1 MTDLQLPDFEGTP
14 VYSAAMVVRN
24 LGDGLSKA
32 VATDPRAL
40 HQRDKVFFV
49 VEGEV
54 VDVSHPLLKDTDGLT
69 RKHVVA
75 AQLTTFVDESIVRDM
90 LDAQQIK
97 NDELAGIQQ
106 LPMDEAAAAELA
118 AADAEAQAVDR
129 DGEPEPTDD

>member
-1 MTDLQLPDFEGTP
+1 MTDTQLPDFEGTP

-54 VDVSHPLLKDTDGLT
+54 ADVQHPVLKDTDGLT
-69 RKHVVA
+69 RKHIVA
-75 AQLTTFVDESIVRDM
+75 AQLTTFVDEDIVRDM
-90 LDAQQIK
+90 LDEQQRK
-97 NDELAGIQQ
+97 NDELAGVQQ

-118 AADAEAQAVDR
+118 AADAEAQQAAED
-129 DGEPEPTDD
+129 

>member
-1 MTDLQLPDFEGTP
+1 MTDTQLPDFEGTP

-40 HQRDKVFFV
+40 HQREKVFFV

-54 VDVSHPLLKDTDGLT
+54 VDIAHPILKDTDCLT

-75 AQLTTFVDESIVRDM
+75 AQLTTFVDEGIVRDM
-90 LDAQQIK
+90 LDEQQRK

-118 AADAEAQAVDR
+118 AADAEAQAAEREDT
-129 DGEPEPTDD
+129 PDDA